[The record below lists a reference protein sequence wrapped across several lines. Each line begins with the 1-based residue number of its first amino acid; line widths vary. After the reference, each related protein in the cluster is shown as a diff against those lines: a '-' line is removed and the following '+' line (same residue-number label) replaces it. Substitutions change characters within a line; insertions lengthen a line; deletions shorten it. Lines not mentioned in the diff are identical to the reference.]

1 VRRAEPAPAPIRPVE
16 PRKLKKISV
25 APSGSVQG
33 PNPAAPANGAQP
45 QSGGYAAGQRVAHAK
60 FGLGTLVEIQGAG
73 SDQRLIVQFDSLPQ
87 PKTLL
92 TAFAKLQ
99 IVG

>member
-1 VRRAEPAPAPIRPVE
+1 MQ
-16 PRKLKKISV
+16 PRKRNKSTDPPRGG
-25 APSGSVQG
+25 AQG
-33 PNPAAPANGAQP
+33 PSPAAPANGAQP
-45 QSGGYAAGQRVAHAK
+45 QAGGYAAGQRVAHAK
-60 FGLGTLVEIQGAG
+60 FGLGMLVEIQGAG
-73 SDQRLIVQFDSLPQ
+73 SDQRLIVKFDSLPQ